1 MGQELLQND
10 IRYSHDN
17 KPQKQ
22 RIQRVD
28 QWFRTEHNLWIC
40 SELKSVDS
48 GMELGSLSG
57 IQYYLSN
64 TAKTIRTVTSA
75 QRSRQRIR
83 KAAPV
88 RVASASRKRIAFS
101 RSATFHESSRFRLQ
115 WSIHRHSVP
124 DQILAGAFYAMLILV
139 ILLQSLS
146 LLCIMRLNNFPRI
159 SRGGWNICKLN
170 KEGS

>member
-28 QWFRTEHNLWIC
+28 RWFRTEHNLWIC

-48 GMELGSLSG
+48 SMELGSLSG

-64 TAKTIRTVTSA
+64 TAKTIRTITSA
-75 QRSRQRIR
+75 QRLRQKKRLAAAVR
-83 KAAPV
+83 SVRCVPKANCLRPICCSPWWLSIS
-88 RVASASRKRIAFS
+88 SATVNTPSFRS
-101 RSATFHESSRFRLQ
+101 RSNTCGSILRNADSRHIIAK
-115 WSIHRHSVP
+115 SI
-124 DQILAGAFYAMLILV
+124 F
-139 ILLQSLS
+139 
-146 LLCIMRLNNFPRI
+146 IMYNEI
-159 SRGGWNICKLN
+159 K
-170 KEGS
+170 